1 MEAVGSQFWHLRN
14 HELFS
19 KLNTEE
25 IQDLCIISS
34 FTQASKGDY
43 IYFGNEQINR
53 LYILKKGR
61 IKIACYDD
69 KDQEIVTEILKEGD
83 IFGEV
88 TLNPSENKSHEFA
101 QAMTEEVSICS
112 FSLENFESLLNQKPD
127 LAIQFSKMVGEK
139 LKIINQK
146 YSDLIFKD
154 ARTRVINFF
163 RLHARYEGKQTGN
176 QVEIDMFLTHQD
188 IASFTAT
195 SRQTVTTVINQ
206 LEAEGILLFQ
216 GRKKVVIPDV
226 TRLG

>member
-1 MEAVGSQFWHLRN
+1 MD
-14 HELFS
+14 
-19 KLNTEE
+19 E

-34 FTQASKGDY
+34 YKQATKGDY

-88 TLNPSENKSHEFA
+88 SLSASDNKSHEFA

-112 FSLENFESLLNQKPD
+112 FPLENFESLLNKKPD

-176 QVEIDMFLTHQD
+176 RVEIDMFLTHQD
-188 IASFTAT
+188 IAAFTAS

-206 LEAEGILLFQ
+206 LEVEGVLLFQ

>member
-1 MEAVGSQFWHLRN
+1 MD
-14 HELFS
+14 
-19 KLNTEE
+19 E

-34 FTQASKGDY
+34 YKQATKGDY

-88 TLNPSENKSHEFA
+88 SLSASDNKSHEFA

-112 FSLENFESLLNQKPD
+112 FPLENFESLLNKKPD

-176 QVEIDMFLTHQD
+176 RVEIDMFLTHQD
-188 IASFTAT
+188 IAAFTAS

-206 LEAEGILLFQ
+206 LEAEGVLLFQ

>member
-1 MEAVGSQFWHLRN
+1 MD
-14 HELFS
+14 
-19 KLNTEE
+19 E

-34 FTQASKGDY
+34 YKQATKGDY

-88 TLNPSENKSHEFA
+88 SLSASDNKSHEFA

-112 FSLENFESLLNQKPD
+112 FPLENFESLLNKKPD

-176 QVEIDMFLTHQD
+176 RVEIDMFLTHQD
-188 IASFTAT
+188 IAAFTAS

-206 LEAEGILLFQ
+206 LESEGILLFQ

-226 TRLG
+226 NRLG

>member
-1 MEAVGSQFWHLRN
+1 MEAAGSQYWYLRN

-19 KLNTEE
+19 KLDTEE

-34 FTQASKGDY
+34 YKQANKGEY
-43 IYFGNEQINR
+43 IYFGNEQIDR

-61 IKIACYDD
+61 IKIAYFDE
-69 KDQEIVTEILKEGD
+69 KDAEVVTEILKEGD

-88 TLNPSENKSHEFA
+88 SLTQSPNQNNEFA
-101 QAMTEEVSICS
+101 MAMSEEVSICS
-112 FSLENFESLLNQKPD
+112 FTLSNFENLLNKKPE
-127 LAIQFSKMVGEK
+127 LAIGFSKMVGDK

-154 ARTRVINFF
+154 ARTRVLNFF
-163 RLHARYEGKQTGN
+163 KVHARYEGKQTGN
-176 QVEIDMFLTHQD
+176 RVEIDMFLTHQD

-206 LEAEGILLFQ
+206 LEAEGKLKFQ
-216 GRKKVVIPDV
+216 GRKKVIIPD
-226 TRLG
+226 LALLK